1 MSGSCT
7 CMARCS
13 ASEGDWFTLPSS
25 ADRIDD
31 DSSRE
36 VMLVSALPGLVRLS
50 AAMWW
55 KATEWGLSVSIR
67 ASARVLR
74 AAADGESV
82 GELIADAGSELRDY
96 VRQLLEIV
104 EAPEPT
110 PGEAAAQRDS
120 GSQGDSGSERGSRHG
135 SNGRPDDSPEALR
148 ERGAE
153 LLRRSADVHAADTI
167 HPAFGRVLE
176 NLAPDEARIL
186 RLLAV
191 EGAQPSIDIRT
202 SPPLG
207 IGSEMVAAGMTMI
220 GRSAGCREPDHVH
233 AYLANLYRL
242 GLIWFSREQ
251 LEDQGEYQVLEAQPE
266 VQVAMS
272 EGGRTRTVRRS
283 IHLTA
288 FGKEFCDACLPLD
301 TAEID
306 MLPKSKSS
314 RRAT

>member
-1 MSGSCT
+1 MTS
-7 CMARCS
+7 
-13 ASEGDWFTLPSS
+13 
-25 ADRIDD
+25 
-31 DSSRE
+31 
-36 VMLVSALPGLVRLS
+36 
-50 AAMWW
+50 
-55 KATEWGLSVSIR
+55 
-67 ASARVLR
+67 
-74 AAADGESV
+74 
-82 GELIADAGSELRDY
+82 AGSELRDY

-104 EAPEPT
+104 ERPEPPPSESKGDEDGDGASAY
-110 PGEAAAQRDS
+110 PGM
-120 GSQGDSGSERGSRHG
+120 
-135 SNGRPDDSPEALR
+135 NGRVDRSPEALR

-153 LLRRSADVHAADTI
+153 LLRRSADVHDSDTT
-167 HPAFGRVLE
+167 HPAFALVLE

-207 IGSEMVAAGMTMI
+207 IGSEMVASGLTMI
-220 GRSAGCREPDHVH
+220 GRAAGCRETDHVH

-272 EGGRTRTVRRS
+272 ESGRTRTVRRS

-288 FGKEFCDACLPLD
+288 FGKEFCDTCLPVD
-301 TAEID
+301 TGEID
-306 MLPKSKSS
+306 ALPRT
-314 RRAT
+314 RRGKRREGSAGS